1 MNNKVFISCAVTGS
15 GDTASKHPDL
25 PKTPEQI
32 ATASIEAAKA
42 GAAIAHIHVREE
54 DGTPSRRLELYK
66 EVVDRV
72 RSSGTDV
79 ILNLTT
85 GMGGD
90 LDIGQGDNP
99 LDFGPMTDMAN
110 VMERIANAEQ
120 FLPEICTMDAGT
132 LNFGD
137 SSVITVNTPND
148 LRKAAKKLK
157 EIGVKPEIEAFDLGN
172 MWFGAQLYKEVVDRV
187 RSSGTDVILNLTT
200 GMGGD
205 LDIGQGDNP
214 LDFGPMTDMAN
225 VMERIANAEQFLPEI
240 CTLDAGTLNFGDSSV
255 ITVNTPNDL
264 RKAAK
269 KLKEIGVK
277 PEIEAFDLGNMWFGA
292 QLYKE
297 GLLSDPPMFQMC
309 LGIPWGAPATTLA
322 MQAMK
327 DIMPKEGVWSGFAI
341 SKNEMPFVA
350 QTILMGG
357 NPRVGLEDNLYL
369 SKGKLATNAQLVE
382 KAIRIADEIGYSPM
396 TPAETREKLKL
407 VKHK

>member
-1 MNNKVFISCAVTGS
+1 MSKIFISCAVTGS
-15 GDTASKHPDL
+15 GDTAGKHPDL

-32 ATASIEAAKA
+32 ATAAIEAAKA

-72 RSSGTDV
+72 RSSETDV

-90 LDIGQGDNP
+90 LDIGQGKNP
-99 LDFGPMTDMAN
+99 L
-110 VMERIANAEQ
+110 E
-120 FLPEICTMDAGT
+120 
-132 LNFGD
+132 
-137 SSVITVNTPND
+137 
-148 LRKAAKKLK
+148 
-157 EIGVKPEIEAFDLGN
+157 
-172 MWFGAQLYKEVVDRV
+172 
-187 RSSGTDVILNLTT
+187 
-200 GMGGD
+200 
-205 LDIGQGDNP
+205 
-214 LDFGPMTDMAN
+214 FGPMTDMAN

-240 CTLDAGTLNFGDSSV
+240 CTLDCGTLNFGDSSV

-269 KLKEIGVK
+269 RLQEIKVK
-277 PEIEAFDLGNMWFGA
+277 PEIEAFDLG
-292 QLYKE
+292 K
-297 GLLSDPPMFQMC
+297 MC
-309 LGIPWGAPATTLA
+309 LGIPWGAPATPLA

-341 SKNEMPFVA
+341 SRNEMPFVA
-350 QTILMGG
+350 QTAVMGG

-382 KAIRIADEIGYSPM
+382 KAKRIVTDLGYSTM